1 MKNCLIGA
9 KRLLTP
15 NGWEENKV
23 LTIEDGRITRIATG
37 TTADFTAEI
46 LSPAP
51 IDPHLHGGDVQVRE
65 SGESG
70 TKIELTLPASAEER
84 GMP

>member
-37 TTADFTAEI
+37 TTADFTAASSI
-46 LSPAP
+46 GRS
-51 IDPHLHGGDVQVRE
+51 
-65 SGESG
+65 
-70 TKIELTLPASAEER
+70 TLR
-84 GMP
+84 